1 MQDQVMELYDAEG
14 KAVWFQHTR
23 KNDIDVA
30 VINVGTLLL
39 NRYRSTSINDVATQN
54 DMRVEIGNEV
64 FILGYPLGFTH
75 FINAPI
81 WKRGSI
87 ASEPNL
93 ETPVTKFR
101 VVIDAT
107 TRQGMSG
114 GPVIMRAKTHYVSE
128 SGQITAHINATR
140 WIGINASRPDL
151 PAASG
156 ANDDDRR
163 AEIGFFY
170 KAGSVIEVIR
180 EGVRGPDFG
189 SLP

>member
-30 VINVGTLLL
+30 VINVGTLLS